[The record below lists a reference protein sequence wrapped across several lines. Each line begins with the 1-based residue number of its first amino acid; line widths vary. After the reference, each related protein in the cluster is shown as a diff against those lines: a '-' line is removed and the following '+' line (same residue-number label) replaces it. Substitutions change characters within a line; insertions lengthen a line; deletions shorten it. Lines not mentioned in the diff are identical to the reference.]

1 MLNHIFI
8 NLFYTKQGTGNEA
21 TDARRKRKEKLEKK
35 GIIKPE
41 GVFNNS
47 LVNVPKYSNSDN
59 QKERELPIF
68 LVKIIK
74 MIESK
79 IETVGLYRVNGDASE
94 VQQIRYPHF
103 GPLQLN
109 TQGESCQ

>member
-1 MLNHIFI
+1 M
-8 NLFYTKQGTGNEA
+8 QGGANEA
-21 TDARRKRKEKLEKK
+21 LDSRKKRKEKLEKK

-41 GVFNNS
+41 GVFNSS
-47 LVNVPKYSNSDN
+47 LDNVPKYTDSENK
-59 QKERELPIF
+59 QERELPKF

-94 VQQIRYPHF
+94 VQQIRYSQF
-103 GPLQLN
+103 SRLKLN
-109 TQGESCQ
+109 NVLFQSDIISYVLL